1 MVAIGSKQ
9 KKNCF
14 KNNAHNSSKRIKE
27 GLNGITV
34 YALAD
39 FGFPQGRFVDRTIF
53 IGDSHIQ
60 ESYLQITKILDAAYW
75 VGPGVGLMSQ
85 SISLAVIVQE
95 FKNDFSNAY
104 DRLFELVEGN

>member
-1 MVAIGSKQ
+1 MR
-9 KKNCF
+9 
-14 KNNAHNSSKRIKE
+14 HNSSKRIKE

-39 FGFPQGRFVDRTIF
+39 FGFPQGRFVDHTIF
-53 IGDSHIQ
+53 IGDSHVQ

-75 VGPGVGLMSQ
+75 VGQGVGLMSQ
-85 SISLAVIVQE
+85 LISSAVVVQE